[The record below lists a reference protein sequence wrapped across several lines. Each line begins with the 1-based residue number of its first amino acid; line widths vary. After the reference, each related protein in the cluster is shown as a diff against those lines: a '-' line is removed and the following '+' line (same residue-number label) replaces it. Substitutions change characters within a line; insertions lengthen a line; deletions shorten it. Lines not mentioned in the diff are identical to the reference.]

1 MPTPQAYLD
10 KVGEQSILGRVYI
23 YEQIYNLHIRDNW
36 FASHLSLEVL
46 RHVVDNY
53 FVDVERTKDFH
64 GNDRINRHRQAAFT
78 LKWVSKLRPIQL
90 TPGHAIT
97 EASMYIN
104 EVYAIH
110 LSLNYLKKSLNN
122 LPPPFLADLLYDL
135 HFRPIDGEILTLV
148 MRAIDASL

>member
-1 MPTPQAYLD
+1 MPTPQEYLE
-10 KVGEQSILGRVYI
+10 KEGEQRILERVYI
-23 YEQIYNLHIRDNW
+23 YEQIYNLYIRDFW

-64 GNDRINRHRQAAFT
+64 GSERVNRHRQAAFT
-78 LKWVSKLRPIQL
+78 LKWISKLRPIQL
-90 TPGHAIT
+90 TPSHAIT
-97 EASMYIN
+97 DASMYIN
-104 EVYAIH
+104 EIYAIH
-110 LSLNYLKKSLNN
+110 LAMHYLKKPLKK
-122 LPPPFLADLLYDL
+122 LPPPFLDDLLYDL